1 MISQSAIDN
10 AKEHFATIINEQVAR
25 VEAVKN
31 AGAPVDYGSK

>member
-31 AGAPVDYGSK
+31 EGAPVGLRID